1 MEIDRRHVI
10 GIALFVVT
18 LLVVGGIVGVAALM
32 FEQSLKET
40 AIGPDYC
47 FQLNSHKP
55 DVFVDSDARAH
66 FCEFN
71 VTTGELEFNRTA
83 FLAALSHV
91 ET

>member
-18 LLVVGGIVGVAALM
+18 LLVVGFIFGEVALIFDPLSSA
-32 FEQSLKET
+32 

-47 FQLNSHKP
+47 FQLTSHKP
-55 DVFVDSDARAH
+55 DVARDAAAASH

-71 VTTGELEFNRTA
+71 MTTGELEFNKTA